1 MASFIVYVK
10 STHIEAV
17 NNWLANP
24 TYINVPFSTDDVK
37 IYMEEKDPDFVL
49 MMVNHH
55 EFVLLNDFMATDS
68 KEHKKGVIDRKTL
81 LREYLKRIGADPN
94 KTFSIGSSAID
105 EVLQIGVD
113 IIEESYIVKE
123 KENS

>member
-10 STHIEAV
+10 SSVIETV

-24 TYINVPFSTDDVK
+24 TYVDVPFSTDDIK
-37 IYMEEKDPDFVL
+37 IYMEEKDPDFIL

-55 EFVLLNDFMATDS
+55 EFVLLNDFTEADT
-68 KEHKKGVIDRKTL
+68 KEHKKGIIDRKVL

-94 KTFSIGSSAID
+94 KTFSLGVSAID

-113 IIEESYIVKE
+113 IIEESYEV

>member
-1 MASFIVYVK
+1 MASFIVYVRHK
-10 STHIEAV
+10 KIEV
-17 NNWLANP
+17 LNKLVSNPDYNNHSF
-24 TYINVPFSTDDVK
+24 TQDDIK

-49 MMVNHH
+49 MVVNHH
-55 EFVLLNDFMATDS
+55 EFVLLNDFMMANN

-81 LREYLKRIGADPN
+81 LREYLKRIGEDPN
-94 KTFSIGSSAID
+94 KTFSIGASVID

-113 IIEESYIVKE
+113 IIEEYYDI

>member
-1 MASFIVYVK
+1 MASFIVYVRHK
-10 STHIEAV
+10 KIEV
-17 NNWLANP
+17 LNKWLSNPDYNNHSF
-24 TYINVPFSTDDVK
+24 TQDDIK

-49 MMVNHH
+49 MVVNHH
-55 EFVLLNDFMATDS
+55 EFVLLNDFMMANN

-81 LREYLKRIGADPN
+81 LREYLKRIGEDPN
-94 KTFSIGSSAID
+94 KTFSIGASVID

-113 IIEESYIVKE
+113 IIEEYYDI

>member
-10 STHIEAV
+10 SKHIEAV

-24 TYINVPFSTDDVK
+24 TYINVPFSTEDVK
-37 IYMEEKDPDFVL
+37 IYMEENDPEFVL

-55 EFVLLNDFMATDS
+55 EFVLLNDFMEADS

>member
-1 MASFIVYVK
+1 MASFIVYVN
-10 STHIEAV
+10 SSVIETV
-17 NNWLANP
+17 NTWLANP
-24 TYINVPFSTDDVK
+24 TYVSVPFSTDDIK
-37 IYMEEKDPDFVL
+37 IYMEEKDPDFIL

-55 EFVLLNDFMATDS
+55 EFVLLNDFIEADT
-68 KEHKKGVIDRKTL
+68 KEHKKGIIDRRVL

-94 KTFSIGSSAID
+94 KTFSLGASAID

-113 IIEESYIVKE
+113 IIEESYDV